1 MQNPF
6 RSEPAP
12 RAATTKG
19 PTTKQISEVMGQ
31 LIVKHTRE
39 INQRLDALEA
49 RVEGI
54 GDQTAKHI
62 EASAS
67 AFLED

>member
-1 MQNPF
+1 M
-6 RSEPAP
+6 A
-12 RAATTKG
+12 
-19 PTTKQISEVMGQ
+19 EVMGR

-62 EASAS
+62 EASS
-67 AFLED
+67 KAFLED